1 MQIAKRSRTRD
12 GFTLMELMIV
22 VALIGTMAAIAI
34 PNFLTYQARTRRSEA
49 FTNLAGIARAYKVY
63 HADRD
68 RYPDMTE
75 DTPALIGSAEAS
87 LPDFTLYGGLRPV
100 KMPWDG
106 ATDTFFSVVG
116 WRPDG
121 NVFYTYD
128 VESSSGCG
136 GTACTNA
143 TCFTVTAHG
152 DVDGHNGV
160 GTVMLVHP
168 LTNGSGGV
176 IASCPSGIGGYTV
189 PVVAGQ
195 PTYDQPAIRVGL
207 GSDYY

>member
-1 MQIAKRSRTRD
+1 MQIAKRSRTRG

-34 PNFLTYQARTRRSEA
+34 PNFMTYQARTRRSEA

-68 RYPDMTE
+68 RYPVMTDE
-75 DTPALIGSAEAS
+75 AVPPAAS
-87 LPDFTLYGGLRPV
+87 LPAPGAGQPSTV
-100 KMPWDG
+100 KMNWDG
-106 ATDTFFSVVG
+106 PTDAFFGIVG

-152 DVDGHNGV
+152 DVDGQNGV

-168 LTNGSGGV
+168 MTNSSGGV

-189 PVVAGQ
+189 PVVAGK

>member
-1 MQIAKRSRTRD
+1 MQIAKRSRTRG

-34 PNFLTYQARTRRSEA
+34 PNFMTYQARTRRSEA
-49 FTNLAGIARAYKVY
+49 FTNLAGIARAYKIY

-68 RYPDMTE
+68 KFPDMR
-75 DTPALIGSAEAS
+75 AVAGVSS
-87 LPDFTLYGGLRPV
+87 LPDPGPLGLRPV
-100 KMPWDG
+100 KMIWDG
-106 ATDTFFSVVG
+106 PTEAFFSIVG
-116 WRPDG
+116 WKPDG
-121 NVFYTYD
+121 NVFYSYD
-128 VESSSGCG
+128 VNSGVFAACPG
-136 GTACTNA
+136 ACTDG

-152 DVDGHNGV
+152 DVDGQNGA

-168 LTNGSGGV
+168 LTNASGGV
-176 IASCPSGIGGYTV
+176 IASCPSSIGGYTV